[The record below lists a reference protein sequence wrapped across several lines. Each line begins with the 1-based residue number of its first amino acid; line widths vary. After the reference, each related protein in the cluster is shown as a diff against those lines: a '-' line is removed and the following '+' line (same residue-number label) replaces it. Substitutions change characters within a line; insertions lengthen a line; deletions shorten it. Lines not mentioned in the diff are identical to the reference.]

1 MKTFKRVIIIS
12 AVGAVLIG
20 GAAAAAMGFADYVPL
35 SEPVIVLGY
44 ELDNLPIEKLAE
56 RDGVDSEG
64 MQYGLISTGG
74 NALIHYEGHYNAREG
89 KFIPSLDSSG
99 EPRISGDYL
108 VLDDAEIVLEDGSRA
123 SKRDLKPGTPVLIK
137 YGSVREIYPAHI
149 HCTKIVILKNEA
161 VAENS
166 LQTAVSSVQPT
177 ESLKDYSWDGDTSD
191 EVITAYDLDYDRDD
205 LPEPLSFTR
214 YDEQKAKYA
223 GSLPQEYG
231 EEIPDEMLYGI
242 MTDIDDIMIS
252 HATYYNTKENK
263 TDIYTDYEGNRHISV
278 DSLDTSGAEIAF
290 EDGSPASEN
299 DLAPGTAV
307 LVKYD
312 MLYETYPGRMH
323 CTKIVILK

>member
-35 SEPVIVLGY
+35 SGPVIVLGY

-108 VLDDAEIVLEDGSRA
+108 VLDDAEIVFEDGSRA

-137 YGSVREIYPAHI
+137 YGSVQEIYPAHI

-161 VAENS
+161 AAENS
-166 LQTAVSSVQPT
+166 LQTVVSTVQPT
-177 ESLKDYSWDGDTSD
+177 ESLKDYSWDLDTSD
-191 EVITAYDLDYDRDD
+191 GLFPKYPNE
-205 LPEPLSFTR
+205 
-214 YDEQKAKYA
+214 YDEQKRKYA
-223 GSLPQEYG
+223 DSLPQEYG
-231 EEIPDEMLYGI
+231 EGIPDEMLYGI

-312 MLYETYPGRMH
+312 ILYETYPGRMH